1 MRLATRMKLT
11 YGTVFIV
18 PLILMFVTFW
28 GMGQIE
34 MRALRQ
40 KFDMEEA
47 SVEMLVNPYKMLDK
61 ISSSIVDE
69 LRNTAENSPEKL
81 MDTAYLEQMNQRLEA
96 YSSFLV
102 LRRGGEVYY
111 SGGPGDT
118 GLELS
123 NLELFTVDSGFVSG
137 EEPYHLKQID
147 FGFSDGSEGVVQI
160 LTPVESVVHQVENMI
175 VKAFVLALIILV
187 AVSGTAFFGLYQS
200 IVQPLEK
207 LKRAAVNIKEGNL
220 DFNVITDTED
230 EIGEVCTAFEEMR
243 IKLKAQIDL
252 SMQYEKDN
260 KELISNISH
269 DLKTPITAIKG
280 YVEGIR
286 DDVADTPE
294 KMDKY
299 IRTIYN
305 KATDMDK
312 LIDEPIDFISGQIE
326 EFERRRVEAKK
337 AMICEIY
344 TGIMAEHGTVMEYL
358 PLDRIYDSRWE
369 NSTTTQKAITEAIT
383 AHVEHVEKDLD
394 TIRAMESEFEDKGLA
409 KYKATLELSDAITA
423 MNQYQKQKEE
433 ILRRQAEE
441 EQRKA
446 ALVHEEPAAPEV
458 VPEVVPEEEKEVRS
472 APASAGTVRYEVVAD
487 PFQIA
492 QLEAAMR
499 EYGIKFRRV

>member
-1 MRLATRMKLT
+1 MQEINLLVEQKDGSIETNFEEIKVALAAGLEEYKGM
-11 YGTVFIV
+11 VF
-18 PLILMFVTFW
+18 
-28 GMGQIE
+28 
-34 MRALRQ
+34 
-40 KFDMEEA
+40 
-47 SVEMLVNPYKMLDK
+47 
-61 ISSSIVDE
+61 
-69 LRNTAENSPEKL
+69 TAESQPEAKR
-81 MDTAYLEQMNQRLEA
+81 TVA
-96 YSSFLV
+96 S
-102 LRRGGEVYY
+102 LR
-111 SGGPGDT
+111 
-118 GLELS
+118 
-123 NLELFTVDSGFVSG
+123 
-137 EEPYHLKQID
+137 
-147 FGFSDGSEGVVQI
+147 
-160 LTPVESVVHQVENMI
+160 
-175 VKAFVLALIILV
+175 
-187 AVSGTAFFGLYQS
+187 
-200 IVQPLEK
+200 K
-207 LKRAAVNIKEGNL
+207 LKKAMNDRRIEIKKTFMAPYTN
-220 DFNVITDTED
+220 
-230 EIGEVCTAFEEMR
+230 FE
-243 IKLKAQIDL
+243 AQV
-252 SMQYEKDN
+252 
-260 KELISNISH
+260 KEL
-269 DLKTPITAIKG
+269 
-280 YVEGIR
+280 
-286 DDVADTPE
+286 
-294 KMDKY
+294 
-299 IRTIYN
+299 
-305 KATDMDK
+305 DK

-394 TIRAMESEFEDKGLA
+394 TIRAMESEFADKGLA

-446 ALVHEEPAAPEV
+446 ALVHEEPA